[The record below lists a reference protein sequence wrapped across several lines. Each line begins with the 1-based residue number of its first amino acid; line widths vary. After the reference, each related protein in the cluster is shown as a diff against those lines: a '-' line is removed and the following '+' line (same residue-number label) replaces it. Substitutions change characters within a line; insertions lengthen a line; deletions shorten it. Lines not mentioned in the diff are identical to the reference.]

1 MSEQQAAEVLEAPEV
16 EQHLEEQTTDQDV
29 SPTASDSGESHE
41 EKVEFNEAQQK
52 ILNQKAFDV
61 RGVKREKEE
70 LERTLEDL
78 RSKMP
83 VEQAPEVPAA
93 PDPYSDT
100 YEQDLL
106 ARDQAIKERGV
117 FDDRIAQKQQ
127 QTQWLEQEDQREQ
140 NEALNQSVSDY
151 TD

>member
-70 LERTLEDL
+70 LERALEDL

-83 VEQAPEVPAA
+83 
-93 PDPYSDT
+93 DIS
-100 YEQDLL
+100 
-106 ARDQAIKERGV
+106 KG
-117 FDDRIAQKQQ
+117 
-127 QTQWLEQEDQREQ
+127 
-140 NEALNQSVSDY
+140 
-151 TD
+151 